1 MKRGIELIARLTVR
15 FGVLIFV
22 LVFVLAGCSGGG
34 EEQSSNETNISEAQ
48 KTDQKMTAAE
58 EYQKIDIPDP
68 VKAPDFELP
77 RLEGGTLRLSD
88 YEGSVIL
95 LDFWATWCA
104 PCRMTVPHLIKL
116 QDDLKAEGVVVL
128 GVALDQGTPE
138 GVRQVV
144 DKFVNQYEIT
154 YPVVLGD
161 ANVVAQYGNFTSIP
175 VSFLINQQGEIVERH
190 VGFRPR
196 QVYEASI
203 RALLEDAAIE
213 N

>member
-1 MKRGIELIARLTVR
+1 
-15 FGVLIFV
+15 VLG
-22 LVFVLAGCSGGG
+22 FVLAGCSGGG
-34 EEQSSNETNISEAQ
+34 EEQSSSETNVSETQ
-48 KTDQKMTAAE
+48 KTGQELTAAE

-116 QDDLKAEGVVVL
+116 QEDLKNEGVVVL
-128 GVALDQGTPE
+128 GVALDLGTPE

-154 YPVVLGD
+154 YPIVFGD
-161 ANVVAQYGNFTSIP
+161 ADVVAKYGNFTSIP
-175 VSFLINQQGEIVERH
+175 VSFLINKKGEIVERH

-203 RALLEDAAIE
+203 RALLAETDIE